1 MFRPRAHTLPEAS
14 LDQLTGERKRRL
26 VFVNSFTRVAA
37 ISLLDQSGGL
47 TFCWLFRGD
56 RFQAS
61 IRAASWRRPWRELPT
76 NLGDARPSKAAPKP
90 AGRKPKK
97 SSSRPSDKEV
107 ERKAAVA
114 HEREQKSDRD

>member
-1 MFRPRAHTLPEAS
+1 MFRPRAHTLPDAS

-37 ISLLDQSGGL
+37 ISFARSVRRTDLLLAIS
-47 TFCWLFRGD
+47 
-56 RFQAS
+56 
-61 IRAASWRRPWRELPT
+61 RRPLPGEHSSCVVAAT
-76 NLGDARPSKAAPKP
+76 MSYRHLGDARPSKAAPKP
-90 AGRKPKK
+90 AGGKPKK

-114 HEREQKSDRD
+114 YEREQKSDRD